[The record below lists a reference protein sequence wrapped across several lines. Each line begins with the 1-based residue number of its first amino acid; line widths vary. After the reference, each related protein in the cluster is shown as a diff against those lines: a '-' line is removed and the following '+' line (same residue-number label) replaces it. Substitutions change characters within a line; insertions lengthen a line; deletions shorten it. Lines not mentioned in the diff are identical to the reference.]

1 MKDVETIALLARA
14 YAGELETVQN
24 YLANSVWLDGLG
36 AQEVSES
43 LAEEMTE
50 ELGHAQKLAH
60 RLKQLG
66 ACPPGSLKLERK
78 QKSLQPPAESTDV
91 LSVVQ
96 GVLDAE
102 NEAIAYYRQIIKAS
116 EGKDH
121 VTQDLA
127 VKLQA
132 DEEEHR
138 CLFEGFLKSLKKE
151 NPRAENQM
159 RAGSSRGAPVGGRK
173 NHASKANRVQTTRPT
188 NWRRL

>member
-1 MKDVETIALLARA
+1 MKDAETIGLLARA
-14 YAGELETVQN
+14 YAAELETVQN

-36 AQEVSES
+36 AREVSES

-50 ELGHAQKLAH
+50 ELGHARKLAQ

-66 ACPPGSLKLERK
+66 ACPSGSLKLERS
-78 QKSLQPPAESTDV
+78 QKSLQPPLDSTDV

-102 NEAIAYYRQIIKAS
+102 NEAIACYQQIIKACES
-116 EGKDH
+116 KDY

-127 VKLQA
+127 IKLQA

-151 NPRAENQM
+151 NLE
-159 RAGSSRGAPVGGRK
+159 K
-173 NHASKANRVQTTRPT
+173 K
-188 NWRRL
+188 

>member
-1 MKDVETIALLARA
+1 MKDAETTGLLARA
-14 YAGELETVQN
+14 YAAELETVQN

-66 ACPPGSLKLERK
+66 ACPPGSLKLERS
-78 QKSLQPPAESTDV
+78 QKSLQPPVDSTNV

-96 GVLDAE
+96 GVLEAE
-102 NEAIAYYRQIIKAS
+102 NEAIACYQQIIKAS
-116 EGKDH
+116 EGKDY

-127 VKLQA
+127 IKLQA
-132 DEEEHR
+132 DEEKHR

-151 NPRAENQM
+151 NLE
-159 RAGSSRGAPVGGRK
+159 K
-173 NHASKANRVQTTRPT
+173 K
-188 NWRRL
+188 

>member
-1 MKDVETIALLARA
+1 MKDTETIALLTQA
-14 YAGELETVQN
+14 YAAELETVQN

-43 LAEEMTE
+43 LAQEVTA

-66 ACPPGSLKLERK
+66 ACPPGSLKLERR

-91 LSVVQ
+91 LSVVR

-102 NEAIAYYRQIIKAS
+102 NEAIACYRQIIKAC
-116 EGKDH
+116 EGSDH

-127 VKLQA
+127 IKLQA
-132 DEEEHR
+132 DEEAHR
-138 CLFEGFLKSLKKE
+138 CLFEGFLKSLKRETEHDATSRKLKI
-151 NPRAENQM
+151 
-159 RAGSSRGAPVGGRK
+159 SS
-173 NHASKANRVQTTRPT
+173 NHC
-188 NWRRL
+188 

>member
-1 MKDVETIALLARA
+1 DMA
-14 YAGELETVQN
+14 
-24 YLANSVWLDGLG
+24 
-36 AQEVSES
+36 
-43 LAEEMTE
+43 E

-66 ACPPGSLKLERK
+66 ACPPGSLRLERK
-78 QKSLQPPAESTDV
+78 QKSLQPPVESTDV

-102 NEAIAYYRQIIKAS
+102 NEAIACYRQIIEAC
-116 EGKDH
+116 EGNDR

-127 VKLQA
+127 IKLQA

-151 NPRAENQM
+151 TEHDASPRNLKIA
-159 RAGSSRGAPVGGRK
+159 S
-173 NHASKANRVQTTRPT
+173 NHR
-188 NWRRL
+188 

>member
-1 MKDVETIALLARA
+1 MKETKTILLLTQA
-14 YAGELETVQN
+14 YAAELETVQN

-43 LAEEMTE
+43 LAEDVAE

-66 ACPPGSLKLERK
+66 ACPPGSLELDRK
-78 QKSLQPPAESTDV
+78 QKSLQPPIESTDV
-91 LSVVQ
+91 LSVVR

-102 NEAIAYYRQIIKAS
+102 NEAIACYRQIIEAC
-116 EGKDH
+116 EGHDH

-127 VKLQA
+127 IKLQA

-138 CLFEGFLKSLKKE
+138 CLFEGFLKSLKQETEHDASLRNLKI
-151 NPRAENQM
+151 A
-159 RAGSSRGAPVGGRK
+159 S
-173 NHASKANRVQTTRPT
+173 NHR
-188 NWRRL
+188 

>member
-1 MKDVETIALLARA
+1 MKDAKTISLLEQA
-14 YAGELETVQN
+14 YAAELETVQN

-43 LAEEMTE
+43 LAEDVTE
-50 ELGHAQKLAH
+50 ELGHAKKLAH

-66 ACPPGSLKLERK
+66 ACPPGSLKLERR
-78 QKSLQPPAESTDV
+78 QKSLQPPVDSTDV

-102 NEAIAYYRQIIKAS
+102 NEAIACYQQIIKS
-116 EGKDH
+116 CEGRDY

-127 VKLQA
+127 IELQA

-138 CLFEGFLKSLKKE
+138 CLFEGFLKSLKRE
-151 NPRAENQM
+151 NR
-159 RAGSSRGAPVGGRK
+159 
-173 NHASKANRVQTTRPT
+173 ASKRNGVRTTRIAH
-188 NWRRL
+188 